1 MEEGQIQI
9 EKLDPETEFLLSK
22 RQTGNEWELFKE
34 NVRPLKRGRK
44 VHLLNE
50 ALKSHN
56 DNQLKKSL
64 LENRRF
70 YFLSFTLWTIFLWN
84 ILWSIFLIDF
94 FMWGFRRLIEAID
107 EYQGDDPLQPWLEWV
122 LSTPPFFFPDFLA
135 WFYHFIRR
143 NLCHIWKP
151 ITVRSMIFAFCSLI
165 FHPCSLTTYLTKGKG
180 LSQILY
186 SVTIKVETLDLW
198 K

>member
-70 YFLSFTLWTIFLWN
+70 YFLSFFQSL
-84 ILWSIFLIDF
+84 D
-94 FMWGFRRLIEAID
+94 
-107 EYQGDDPLQPWLEWV
+107 Y
-122 LSTPPFFFPDFLA
+122 
-135 WFYHFIRR
+135 FYLKYSL
-143 NLCHIWKP
+143 NN
-151 ITVRSMIFAFCSLI
+151 FC
-165 FHPCSLTTYLTKGKG
+165 
-180 LSQILY
+180 
-186 SVTIKVETLDLW
+186 D
-198 K
+198 

>member
-9 EKLDPETEFLLSK
+9 ERLDPETEFLLSK

-70 YFLSFTLWTIFLWN
+70 YFLSFFQSLDYFSLKYSLNNFCDWFSSCGVLGGWLRLSMSIKEMILYNHGWSEYSQLLHFSFPIFL
-84 ILWSIFLIDF
+84 LDF
-94 FMWGFRRLIEAID
+94 IISFEEICVISES
-107 EYQGDDPLQPWLEWV
+107 P
-122 LSTPPFFFPDFLA
+122 
-135 WFYHFIRR
+135 
-143 NLCHIWKP
+143 
-151 ITVRSMIFAFCSLI
+151 
-165 FHPCSLTTYLTKGKG
+165 
-180 LSQILY
+180 
-186 SVTIKVETLDLW
+186 
-198 K
+198 